1 MATTLKKQFLDYA
14 GLQQFWGIIDAKF
27 ANKTD
32 AVKVESFGFTTTDSS
47 VTMTYTDSATAAKG
61 YGINIP
67 MATDENAGMLSASDK
82 ALIDDIDNKI
92 NDMAPFHGL
101 RIEGKEINLPGKR
114 GNIGLRFDTEGSVED
129 GTRTAFIELVDL
141 AYPADAEGNPYSW
154 SIIEEAEY
162 NANSSKANY
171 YAFDGVYYKWSQ
183 DGVEGP
189 KNNVGEPLMAQ
200 PLSRIDVSELVK
212 AGLLQ
217 DADVVLHE
225 GKMQLKLIFITNGA
239 GNETKTV
246 YVDVTDLVDVYTEG
260 EGIEIT
266 NSSMSADGAQKE
278 GTIKLRV
285 ANYGGNNELGG
296 IRVGYNDQTVDALA
310 KQLYKVQLDASGNAY
325 VAVPW
330 EHTAVNV
337 TTADANSAGE
347 KYLVVT
353 TSHDLSKVDE
363 NGIPTPTY
371 NFNIEAGAGVKN
383 AEALAGTSVQSVKV
397 GTVSESDATVSK
409 DNYIKVATEQ
419 MTRTVEVEGE
429 SKTINA
435 GTKVTAELTDSAK
448 ASLGLADTAA
458 QSVVTSTI
466 TRGGEG
472 NTHTPTGEDLVVS
485 LVDSDNTNN
494 AYTDGKGKKTIKV
507 TLGEKTT
514 ASLDKAD
521 TALQTVSIM
530 GTQLSIDSNNYTAA
544 QAIQA
549 MELGTASNVNTV
561 EVMPDVEANE
571 ENKASFQSK
580 VTKADGTQE
589 DRLTVATT
597 YAVKK
602 YVDDENA
609 AQSQELRDWVNNEVI
624 ANLDADHTLTTSTPE
639 HADYIAAYGEGVA
652 PQQVMIGVTQVDGV
666 VTTAK
671 PHVLGIT
678 DIADFAPLSSTDINT
693 ICGITA

>member
-32 AVKVESFGFTTTDSS
+32 AVKVESFGFNTTDSS
-47 VTMTYTDSATAAKG
+47 VTMTYTDSATTAKG

-82 ALIDDIDNKI
+82 KLIDDIDNKI
-92 NDMAPFHGL
+92 NEMAPMHGL

-114 GNIGLRFDTEGSVED
+114 GNIGLRFNTEGSVEN

-141 AYPADAEGNPYSW
+141 AYPADKDGNPYSW
-154 SIIEEAEY
+154 SIVEESEY
-162 NANSSKANY
+162 NANSGKANY
-171 YAFDGVYYKWSQ
+171 YAHNGNYYKWSQ
-183 DGVEGP
+183 DGVMGP
-189 KNNVGEPLMAQ
+189 INNVDEPLMSQ

-225 GKMQLKLIFITNGA
+225 GKMQLKLTFITNGA

-278 GTIKLRV
+278 GTIKVRV
-285 ANYGGNNELGG
+285 ATTDKLGAVK
-296 IRVGYNDQTVDALA
+296 VGYNDQTADALA

-353 TSHDLSKVDE
+353 TSHDLNKVDE

-397 GTVSESDATVSK
+397 GAVSETDATVSK

-419 MTRTVEVEGE
+419 ITRTVEVEGE

-448 ASLGLADTAA
+448 ASLGLADTAV

-485 LVDSDNTNN
+485 LVDSDNANN
-494 AYTDGKGKKTIKV
+494 AYTNGKGKKTIKV

-521 TALQTVSIM
+521 TAIQTVSIL
-530 GTQLSIDSNNYTAA
+530 GKTLSVDVANLTAA
-544 QAIQA
+544 EAAQNL
-549 MELGTASNVNTV
+549 ELGTAANVNTV
-561 EVMPDVEANE
+561 EVMPDAEANDT
-571 ENKASFQSK
+571 NKAQFQSK

-589 DRLTVATT
+589 DRFTVATT

-602 YVDDENA
+602 YVDDENT
-609 AQSQELRDWVNNEVI
+609 AQSETLRSWVTDEVI
-624 ANLDADHTLTTSTPE
+624 AGLDADITLAAGTSK
-639 HADYIAAYGEGVA
+639 HADYTAAYGEGVA